1 MPKTRVSRHIEK
13 GFRFKGIQ
21 WLKELQSEGTPPSL
35 ALRHADQIIVLK
47 DGRIDAMGG
56 LQDLLKTNEEM
67 RSLWRGD
74 GTDEGPGV

>member
-1 MPKTRVSRHIEK
+1 MD
-13 GFRFKGIQ
+13 KGIAERRPVSF
-21 WLKELQSEGTPPSL
+21 LRGEGTPPSP

>member
-1 MPKTRVSRHIEK
+1 
-13 GFRFKGIQ
+13 
-21 WLKELQSEGTPPSL
+21 
-35 ALRHADQIIVLK
+35 
-47 DGRIDAMGG
+47 MGG